1 MRSVGELLDLAGISL
16 LLGEH
21 VDQRANDVPHAVEL
35 GLPRDMAHGPAA
47 KHNVLLAGK
56 DLGDRF
62 GFLASRVPDLYRE
75 DDAAPPRIVVEYDLD
90 RCV

>member
-1 MRSVGELLDLAGISL
+1 MTSMRTTCRMRWSLACPAIWL
-16 LLGEH
+16 M
-21 VDQRANDVPHAVEL
+21 DR
-35 GLPRDMAHGPAA
+35 LP
-47 KHNVLLAGK
+47 NILARK